1 MTPFRPLS
9 AAALLAVVACASGT
23 AAPTPEP
30 APVAEVPSPA
40 PIAVTVRR
48 APGSDTVIARLVREA
63 VSGALRDSLASWRRD
78 RLHATGDTSFAARM
92 ARPLLCGVARA
103 LDAPESARWVPARD
117 RFFVSVVGGASYAK
131 DNDGAIA
138 VVMFDGA
145 IEWPKWIQ
153 GGRDG
158 VTLHAPKGMW
168 VAGDTLW
175 VTDIDVVRAFH
186 LRTGAP
192 LTTIGFPGEAP
203 DFLNDIVGA
212 PDGSLYVT
220 DTGFRFGPDGKPLPP
235 GPGRLYRIAN
245 GVATVALEGGA
256 LGQPNGV
263 AWDRDGAR
271 LIIAPSASDSLLAW
285 TPGTPSPV
293 PVAVGP
299 GRYDGVEVLPGGRI
313 LVTSWNA
320 SAVMLV
326 QGGGMVPFAAGL
338 TSPADI
344 GYDDGR
350 RVLAAPLLRAGKV
363 NFYTLP

>member
-1 MTPFRPLS
+1 M
-9 AAALLAVVACASGT
+9 
-23 AAPTPEP
+23 
-30 APVAEVPSPA
+30 
-40 PIAVTVRR
+40 TVRR

-63 VSGALRDSLASWRRD
+63 VSGALRDSVSAWRRD
-78 RLHATGDTSFAARM
+78 FLRPTGDTSFAARM
-92 ARPLLCGVARA
+92 ARPLLCGVAPA

-117 RFFVSVVGGASYAK
+117 RFLISVVGGAPAAK
-131 DNDGAIA
+131 DNDGTIA
-138 VVMFDGA
+138 VAMYDGA

-153 GGRDG
+153 GGHNG

-168 VAGDTLW
+168 VGGDTLW
-175 VTDIDVVRAFH
+175 VTDIDVVRGFH
-186 LRTGAP
+186 VRTGAP
-192 LTTIGFPGEAP
+192 LKTITFPGEAP

-245 GVATVALEGGA
+245 GVATVALDGPQ

-271 LIIAPSASDSLLAW
+271 LIIAPSASDTLLAW
-285 TPGTPSPV
+285 TPGAAAPA

-313 LVTSWNA
+313 LVTSWKGA
-320 SAVMLV
+320 AVMLV
-326 QGGGMVPFAAGL
+326 REGRMVPFATGL
-338 TSPADI
+338 TTPADI

-350 RVLAAPLLRAGKV
+350 RVLAVPLLRAGKV